1 MQEPKVRYSDEELQ
15 EFTGLIEQ
23 KMIVAKEE
31 LAFTQAQIV
40 ELNDTGFNQQNGDMY
55 DDSGAHT
62 DLEFKQ
68 RMSTRQM
75 KFIDDLQNALY
86 RIQNK
91 TYGVCTVTG
100 MLIPKDRLRAV
111 PHATK
116 SVDGKMIANKN
127 KPMVMPADN
136 NGNSNA
142 IGEGDPFGTEEKRP
156 AGKPI
161 AGKVRL
167 GGLKSNNGRSEEWE
181 VDNETL
187 EDAGYRSTP
196 GDDEDH

>member
-1 MQEPKVRYSDEELQ
+1 MEEPKVRYNDADLQ
-15 EFTGLIEQ
+15 EFKALIEQ
-23 KMIVAKEE
+23 KMAVAKEE
-31 LAFTQAQIV
+31 LAFTQSQIA
-40 ELNDTGFNQQNGDMY
+40 ELNDSGFNQQNGDMY

-68 RMSTRQM
+68 RMATRQI
-75 KFIDDLQNALY
+75 KFIEDLQNALY

-100 MLIPKDRLRAV
+100 TLIPKERLRAV

-127 KPMVMPADN
+127 KPGGVPSAPVADA
-136 NGNSNA
+136 GA
-142 IGEGDPFGTEEKRP
+142 PDVDPFGGDEKRP
-156 AGKPI
+156 AGKPV
-161 AGKVRL
+161 AGKVRMS
-167 GGLKSNNGRSEEWE
+167 GIKGNNGRSEEWE

-187 EDAGYRSTP
+187 EDAGYRTTP
-196 GDDEDH
+196 GDEDDN

>member
-1 MQEPKVRYSDEELQ
+1 MQDPKVRYSDEELQ
-15 EFTGLIEQ
+15 EFKELVEQ
-23 KMIVAKEE
+23 KMAVAKEE

-68 RMSTRQM
+68 RMATRQQ

-100 MLIPKDRLRAV
+100 ALISKERLRAV

-116 SVDGKMIANKN
+116 SVDGKLIANKN
-127 KPMVMPADN
+127 NPVGAPPAPH
-136 NGNSNA
+136 GGSSTA
-142 IGEGDPFGTEEKRP
+142 GEVDPFGTDDKRP
-156 AGKPI
+156 PGKPVS
-161 AGKVRL
+161 GKVRL
-167 GGLKSNNGRSEEWE
+167 GGIKTNNGRSEEWE